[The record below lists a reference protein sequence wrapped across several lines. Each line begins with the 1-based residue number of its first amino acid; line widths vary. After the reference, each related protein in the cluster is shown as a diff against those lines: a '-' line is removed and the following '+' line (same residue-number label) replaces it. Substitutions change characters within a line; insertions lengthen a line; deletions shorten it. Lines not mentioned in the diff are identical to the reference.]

1 MEWSDDGE
9 KLCYKSL
16 ELTMNGLRWFLRDQV
31 DEAQRTLYDLL
42 LIPKT
47 DQDRHVDNLP
57 KIHLNSLKDDPTVH
71 QANYSFLQDRR
82 NEEILGSQQRYLL
95 GRIKANGVIRRQFL
109 TDSVKLTWNTQRVKT
124 YVQLVQA
131 FLRRLLLL
139 VHITGGQPARG
150 TELLTLRWRNSD
162 RCEMRNVFIE
172 HGLVSFVTS
181 YHKNYSVSSTTKLI
195 HRYLPPEIGELLVYY
210 VWLVVPLVEQL
221 QILTPLQGLGAIGSF
236 LWPANLNM
244 KASTKLKKGEQTWT
258 RTERTEQ
265 TDSFGVEEPWKST
278 QLRLVIKEEFK
289 HGLKTVASTPLWRH
303 ASIAIS

>member
-1 MEWSDDGE
+1 M
-9 KLCYKSL
+9 
-16 ELTMNGLRWFLRDQV
+16 
-31 DEAQRTLYDLL
+31 
-42 LIPKT
+42 
-47 DQDRHVDNLP
+47 
-57 KIHLNSLKDDPTVH
+57 
-71 QANYSFLQDRR
+71 
-82 NEEILGSQQRYLL
+82 
-95 GRIKANGVIRRQFL
+95 
-109 TDSVKLTWNTQRVKT
+109 
-124 YVQLVQA
+124 
-131 FLRRLLLL
+131 L

-195 HRYLPPEIGELLVYY
+195 HRYLPPEIVELLVYY
-210 VWLVVPLVEQL
+210 VWLVVPFVEQL

-265 TDSFGVEEPWKST
+265 TEQTDSFGVEEPWKST